1 MRMERKYMDKN
12 ALEKQVLL
20 SISVMASGRQET
32 TEKCI
37 ASLDKLRERV
47 SSELIVTDTGC
58 QPKLRAWLEDHADKV
73 IDFTWCND
81 FAAARNVGLD
91 AANGEWFLYLD
102 DDEWFEDTQELEEF
116 FNSGEYRQ
124 YKSAL
129 YKVRNYADIEG
140 KVYRDSYLSRM
151 VRLQEDTRFLHPIHE
166 TLSPIFPPMK
176 YLEDYVH
183 HYGYAYTDKEQEKA
197 KRERNLSLLFQ
208 AIEEDRHCMRHYMQC
223 MTEYAAAEDYENSL
237 NMAYEGIRQYDP
249 SRWDNDRYI
258 QALYAAVVRR
268 LLNRERYEEGCREAK
283 RLIELEDIS
292 PLAAATICG
301 DVTLACFKTGAYK
314 QGLQY
319 LESYLELKEAFEG
332 NRQAYLEQQTMLL
345 ETCFEPEHYRWVMR
359 NGLRLA
365 SAAGDREAL
374 NTLLG
379 REEICWWEEALDT
392 WKSLPEDWESLC
404 AGFEGIMQED
414 DMYHLNLYVSM
425 YRNLILRMEDE
436 TEDFVKLH
444 KMIGHYAQKVV
455 LLYQQFFKPEIM
467 ERFPQLLPEEYRGAL
482 WVQKAAV
489 CAEKQM
495 YVEALRA
502 LKAAVEIHMK
512 INPALSI
519 YAALIGRKA
528 GQEQEERRKAASEM
542 ELLGGQLKDKISRL
556 TEAGE
561 TGTARSLVTELRR
574 LMPEDD
580 ELEALEAAIH
590 YREIKNRF
598 QF

>member
-1 MRMERKYMDKN
+1 MDKN

-58 QPKLRAWLEDHADKV
+58 EPKLRAWLEDHADKV

-81 FAAARNVGLD
+81 FAAARYIGLD

-116 FNSGEYRQ
+116 FSSGEYRQ

-166 TLSPIFPPMK
+166 TLSPIYPPKK

-268 LLNRERYEEGCREAK
+268 LLNLERYEEGCREAK

-292 PLAAATICG
+292 PLAVATICG
-301 DVTLACFKTGAYK
+301 DVTLACFKTGAYR

-379 REEICWWEEALDT
+379 REEISWWEEALDT
-392 WKSLPEDWESLC
+392 WYLQST
-404 AGFEGIMQED
+404 
-414 DMYHLNLYVSM
+414 
-425 YRNLILRMEDE
+425 E
-436 TEDFVKLH
+436 T
-444 KMIGHYAQKVV
+444 
-455 LLYQQFFKPEIM
+455 
-467 ERFPQLLPEEYRGAL
+467 
-482 WVQKAAV
+482 
-489 CAEKQM
+489 
-495 YVEALRA
+495 
-502 LKAAVEIHMK
+502 
-512 INPALSI
+512 
-519 YAALIGRKA
+519 
-528 GQEQEERRKAASEM
+528 ERRKMLSDFEEFTAADAPKRQNTCNNVSKAVILYEKLKQLEAVFQM
-542 ELLGGQLKDKISRL
+542 QQLAEKLKVKIRQLIEEGEREGALAAIGQLKVYFPSDRELLSMEKEIRQ
-556 TEAGE
+556 E
-561 TGTARSLVTELRR
+561 TQ
-574 LMPEDD
+574 
-580 ELEALEAAIH
+580 LEI
-590 YREIKNRF
+590 
-598 QF
+598 

>member
-1 MRMERKYMDKN
+1 MDKN

-58 QPKLRAWLEDHADKV
+58 QPMLRAWLEDHADKV

-81 FAAARNVGLD
+81 FAAARNIGLD

-116 FNSGEYRQ
+116 FSSGEYRQ

-140 KVYRDSYLSRM
+140 KVWRDSYLSRM

-237 NMAYEGIRQYDP
+237 NMAYEGIKQYDP

-268 LLNRERYEEGCREAK
+268 LLNLERYEEGCREAK

-292 PLAAATICG
+292 PLAVATICG
-301 DVTLACFKTGAYK
+301 DVTLACFKTGAYR

-365 SAAGDREAL
+365 FAAGDREAL

-379 REEICWWEEALDT
+379 REEISWWEEALDT
-392 WKSLPEDWESLC
+392 WYLQST
-404 AGFEGIMQED
+404 
-414 DMYHLNLYVSM
+414 
-425 YRNLILRMEDE
+425 E
-436 TEDFVKLH
+436 T
-444 KMIGHYAQKVV
+444 
-455 LLYQQFFKPEIM
+455 
-467 ERFPQLLPEEYRGAL
+467 
-482 WVQKAAV
+482 
-489 CAEKQM
+489 
-495 YVEALRA
+495 
-502 LKAAVEIHMK
+502 
-512 INPALSI
+512 
-519 YAALIGRKA
+519 
-528 GQEQEERRKAASEM
+528 ERRKMLSDFEEFTAADAPKRQNTCNNVSKAVILYEKLKQLEAVFQM
-542 ELLGGQLKDKISRL
+542 QQLAEKLKVKIRQLIEEGEREGALATIGQLKVYFPSDRELLSMEKEIRQ
-556 TEAGE
+556 E
-561 TGTARSLVTELRR
+561 TQ
-574 LMPEDD
+574 
-580 ELEALEAAIH
+580 LEI
-590 YREIKNRF
+590 
-598 QF
+598 